1 MAESE
6 IVERVSDAIRAIN
19 ESKRVDEVI
28 CALHSLALLIF
39 PIDSS
44 LLAGTIGAD
53 YRDQILNAVSPSD
66 FERDEWRRGF
76 YGGAAFPTLARVLIY
91 HVASSWLACFPT
103 TARMLVYDSF
113 FLGGLPVEVVQ
124 AVVPGML
131 PNASSSEDVDA
142 KAVCA
147 NAERL
152 LILFLLEKDGVLEM
166 VRELGAS
173 PKSGESTNI
182 VKTDNTVFI
191 SKLAQLVVSIPDKA
205 RLNAPA
211 ALSSQY
217 PQNFCESLFFKK
229 IVNQLFDGAEERA
242 AEFFDRMEKLGG
254 STLDGTLL
262 FVGESFARICR
273 RGSTDIIIVE
283 MIPRILDFVRSCL
296 SAGTDHFNLDLI
308 SSKPSFVFWTRMI
321 EAIKD
326 PYAVERLAEY
336 FLRQLAA
343 ANASD
348 LEAYW
353 ILWILFH
360 QTFKHQISVRSMFVD
375 KFLLWKVFPVC
386 CLRWILQFAIL
397 KCPPSGNGLARGEN
411 VRMLLE
417 RIQYV
422 VPVGEASDLTAAVG
436 LSLEKLSRDELEVTT
451 DVMHAILQGVSCRL
465 ENPIVSIRRMASCV
479 ALVFSKVIDPEN
491 PLYLDDSFKGEPID
505 WDFGCSS
512 KKELAPA
519 VSQGIV
525 RNRKKTLSKLVDP
538 DEIVDPATLNIEKS
552 SDIEDDDASE
562 KLETTSES
570 SLEPYDLSD
579 DDVDL
584 KKNFSQ
590 LVDIVGALRKPDDP
604 DGVEKALY
612 VVENLVRASPDELRH
627 MSGELV
633 RALLQV
639 RCSDIAVEGEE
650 DSAELKR
657 QKALVALLA
666 TCPFESLD
674 ALNAQLYSPN
684 LDVSQRI
691 LIIDV
696 MIDAAQEL
704 ADAKIT
710 KVKHQH
716 RKLIETVSE
725 SQPWFLPNSEG
736 PSGAGPWE
744 EVSELG
750 TLLNW
755 SYCYERELPS
765 KASQIKTGKS
775 RRWSLQSTKTLEDQ
789 MNWSKNKFPVYAAAF
804 MLPAMQG
811 FDKKRHGVDLLGR
824 DFIVLGKLIYMLGI
838 CMKCTS
844 MHPEASALAPALL
857 DMLRSR
863 EVSSHAE
870 AYVRRSVAFAAS
882 CILIALHPS
891 FVASALVEG
900 NPEISAGFEWIR
912 TWSVHAAESDTD
924 NECSALA
931 MTCLQLHAEMAL
943 QASRALETS
952 ENTFKMNAIA
962 MPSSKRMIKVPT
974 LHMGIKFE
982 GHLTLSLNL
991 HFRSRLFVLALRGK
1005 QHHVKGGYTR
1015 ITPSK
1020 LLCLEKLRHRR
1031 ALSPCLSSSFSTP
1044 QTSPAKER

>member
-6 IVERVSDAIRAIN
+6 IVERVTDTIRAID
-19 ESKRVDEVI
+19 ESKHVDEVI

-44 LLAGTIGAD
+44 LLAGIIGAD
-53 YRDQILNAVSPSD
+53 SRDQILNAVAPS
-66 FERDEWRRGF
+66 ERDEWRSGF
-76 YGGAAFPTLARVLIY
+76 YRGAAFPALARVLIY
-91 HVASSWLACFPT
+91 NVASSWLACFPT

-113 FLGGLPVEVVQ
+113 FLGGPPVEVVQ
-124 AVVPGML
+124 AVVPGLL
-131 PNASSSEDVDA
+131 PNASLSEYVNA
-142 KAVCA
+142 KAVCS

-152 LILFLLEKDGVLEM
+152 LILCLVEKDGVLEM
-166 VRELGAS
+166 ARELGAS
-173 PKSGESTNI
+173 PKSGESTKNI
-182 VKTDNTVFI
+182 AKTDNTVFI

-211 ALSSQY
+211 ALSSH
-217 PQNFCESLFFKK
+217 LFFKK
-229 IVNQLFDGAEERA
+229 IVCQLFDGAEERA
-242 AEFFDRMEKLGG
+242 TEFCERMKLGG
-254 STLDGTLL
+254 ITLDGTLL
-262 FVGESFARICR
+262 FVGELFARICR

-308 SSKPSFVFWTRMI
+308 SSKPRFVFWTRMI

-326 PYAVERLAEY
+326 PYAVERLSEY
-336 FLRQLAA
+336 FLRKLAA
-343 ANASD
+343 SNATD

-353 ILWILFH
+353 ILWVLFH
-360 QTFKHQISVRSMFVD
+360 QTIKHQISVRSMFVD
-375 KFLLWKVFPVC
+375 KFLLWKVFPLCV
-386 CLRWILQFAIL
+386 LRWILQFAIL
-397 KCPPSGNGLARGEN
+397 ECPSSGSGLARGEN
-411 VRMLLE
+411 VGILLE
-417 RIQYV
+417 RVQCMTAV
-422 VPVGEASDLTAAVG
+422 WSKREFVQKASLEQQAYLTAAVG
-436 LSLEKLSRDELEVTT
+436 ISLEKLSRDELEMTT

-465 ENPIVSIRRMASCV
+465 ENPVDSIRRMASCI

-512 KKELAPA
+512 KNELALA
-519 VSQGIV
+519 VSQSMLNDKEEAETCYSPAANKGNHDSV
-525 RNRKKTLSKLVDP
+525 RNGKKTLSKLVDP
-538 DEIVDPATLNIEKS
+538 DEIVDPATINIEKS

-579 DDVDL
+579 DDMDL

-612 VVENLVRASPDELRH
+612 VAENLVRASPDELRH
-627 MSGELV
+627 ISGELV

-650 DSAELKR
+650 ESAELKR

-704 ADAKIT
+704 ANAKIT

-725 SQPWFLPNSEG
+725 TQPWFSPNSQG
-736 PSGAGPWE
+736 PSGAGPWK
-744 EVSELG
+744 EVSESG

-755 SYCYERELPS
+755 SHRYERELPS

-775 RRWSLQSTKTLEDQ
+775 RRWSSQSTKTLEDQ
-789 MNWSKNKFPVYAAAF
+789 MDWSKNKFPVYAAAF

-900 NPEISAGFEWIR
+900 NPEISAGLEWIR
-912 TWSVHAAESDTD
+912 TWSLHAAESDTD
-924 NECSALA
+924 NECSTLA

-952 ENTFKMNAIA
+952 ENTFKMNSIA
-962 MPSSKRMIKVPT
+962 MPSSKRTIKIPT
-974 LHMGIKFE
+974 
-982 GHLTLSLNL
+982 S
-991 HFRSRLFVLALRGK
+991 
-1005 QHHVKGGYTR
+1005 HVEYQ
-1015 ITPSK
+1015 I
-1020 LLCLEKLRHRR
+1020 
-1031 ALSPCLSSSFSTP
+1031 
-1044 QTSPAKER
+1044 

>member
-6 IVERVSDAIRAIN
+6 IVERVTDTIRAID
-19 ESKRVDEVI
+19 ESKHVDEVI

-44 LLAGTIGAD
+44 LLAGIIGAD
-53 YRDQILNAVSPSD
+53 SRDQILNAVAPS
-66 FERDEWRRGF
+66 ERDEWRSGF
-76 YGGAAFPTLARVLIY
+76 YRGAAFPALARVLIY
-91 HVASSWLACFPT
+91 NVASSWLACFPT

-113 FLGGLPVEVVQ
+113 FLGGPPSRLFR
-124 AVVPGML
+124 L
-131 PNASSSEDVDA
+131 
-142 KAVCA
+142 
-147 NAERL
+147 L
-152 LILFLLEKDGVLEM
+152 LILCLVEKDGVLEM
-166 VRELGAS
+166 ARELGAS
-173 PKSGESTNI
+173 PKSGESTKNI
-182 VKTDNTVFI
+182 AKTDNTVFI

-217 PQNFCESLFFKK
+217 PQKFSVKD
-229 IVNQLFDGAEERA
+229 IVCQLFDGAEERA
-242 AEFFDRMEKLGG
+242 TEFCERMKLGG

-262 FVGESFARICR
+262 FVGELFARICR
-273 RGSTDIIIVE
+273 RGSADIIIVE

-308 SSKPSFVFWTRMI
+308 SSKPRFVFWTRMI

-326 PYAVERLAEY
+326 PYAVERLSEY
-336 FLRQLAA
+336 FLRKLAA
-343 ANASD
+343 SNATD

-353 ILWILFH
+353 ILWVLFH
-360 QTFKHQISVRSMFVD
+360 QTIKQQISVRSMFVD
-375 KFLLWKVFPVC
+375 KFLLWKVFPLCV
-386 CLRWILQFAIL
+386 LRWILQFAIL
-397 KCPPSGNGLARGEN
+397 ECPPSGSGLARGEN
-411 VRMLLE
+411 VGMLLE
-417 RIQYV
+417 RVQYA

-436 LSLEKLSRDELEVTT
+436 ISLEKLSRDELEMTT

-465 ENPIVSIRRMASCV
+465 ENPVDSIRRMASCI

-512 KKELAPA
+512 KNELALT
-519 VSQGIV
+519 VSQSMLNDKEEAETCYSPAANKGNHDSV
-525 RNRKKTLSKLVDP
+525 RNGKKTLSKLVDP
-538 DEIVDPATLNIEKS
+538 DEIVDPVTINIEKS

-579 DDVDL
+579 DDMDL

-612 VVENLVRASPDELRH
+612 VAENLVRASPDELRH
-627 MSGELV
+627 ISGELV

-650 DSAELKR
+650 ESAELKR

-710 KVKHQH
+710 RVKHQH

-725 SQPWFLPNSEG
+725 TQPWFLPNSRG
-736 PSGAGPWE
+736 PSGAGPWK
-744 EVSELG
+744 EVSESG

-755 SYCYERELPS
+755 SHRYERELPS

-775 RRWSLQSTKTLEDQ
+775 RRWSSLSTKTLEDQ
-789 MNWSKNKFPVYAAAF
+789 MDWSKNKFPVYAAAF

-900 NPEISAGFEWIR
+900 NPEISAGLEWIR
-912 TWSVHAAESDTD
+912 TWSLHAAESDTD
-924 NECSALA
+924 NECSTLA

-943 QASRALETS
+943 QASRALETF
-952 ENTFKMNAIA
+952 EDTFKMNSIA
-962 MPSSKRMIKVPT
+962 MPTSKRTIKIPT
-974 LHMGIKFE
+974 SQVEYQI
-982 GHLTLSLNL
+982 
-991 HFRSRLFVLALRGK
+991 
-1005 QHHVKGGYTR
+1005 
-1015 ITPSK
+1015 
-1020 LLCLEKLRHRR
+1020 
-1031 ALSPCLSSSFSTP
+1031 
-1044 QTSPAKER
+1044 